1 VVKDLINPADNPAM
15 TTELKDDVD
24 MMAVVTC
31 VFGETPDAVEEK
43 AAQINIALSAGDSV
57 MAAAVVFDQAKDC
70 QVPKT
75 EHDPQADD
83 VFPYPDLAPFGN
95 HGLEQ
100 FMEALEHLGMRLVV
114 KPIDAVE
121 PSRA

>member
-1 VVKDLINPADNPAM
+1 M
-15 TTELKDDVD
+15 TTELKDDAD
-24 MMAVVTC
+24 TMAAVTC
-31 VFGETPDAVEEK
+31 LFGHTPDTVEEK

-57 MAAAVVFDQAKDC
+57 MAAAAVFDQAKDC

-75 EHDPQADD
+75 THDSQADD

-100 FMEALEHLGMRLVV
+100 FMEALAHLGMRLVV
-114 KPIDAVE
+114 KPVDA
-121 PSRA
+121 

>member
-1 VVKDLINPADNPAM
+1 MKTEPNDADVL
-15 TTELKDDVD
+15 TTV
-24 MMAVVTC
+24 MNA
-31 VFGETPDAVEEK
+31 FGYTPDTVEEK

-70 QVPKT
+70 QIPKT
-75 EHDPQADD
+75 ANDPQADD

-100 FMEALEHLGMRLVV
+100 FMEALKHLGMKLLV
-114 KPIDAVE
+114 KPADA
-121 PSRA
+121 

>member
-1 VVKDLINPADNPAM
+1 MNPADKRAM
-15 TTELKDDVD
+15 NKQTTTEPTDADVLNAF
-24 MMAVVTC
+24 MSA
-31 VFGETPDAVEEK
+31 FGQTPDTVEEK
-43 AAQINIALSAGDSV
+43 AAQINLALSAGNAV

-75 EHDPQADD
+75 THDPEADE

-100 FMEALEHLGMRLVV
+100 LMEALGHLGMQLVV
-114 KPIDAVE
+114 KPVA
-121 PSRA
+121 A